1 MLRHPEE
8 THPQKAHVRQTG
20 TVMLFLVIS
29 VVALMGVTALA
40 TDAGHVWAVRTEL
53 QRTVDAAA
61 LAAAANLVNATNTTV
76 TLAQARSTAQNYG
89 TLNHAD
95 GVAISIDPNADLTF
109 GNWDLPTEIFD
120 TTVDLTVPDNV
131 TAVRVNARMDGA
143 QNRSVPTILARVVGR
158 AEFQIGADATGYLG
172 WAGSFAPGSA
182 DLPIAIDCCAI
193 TGDPACVDVC
203 GYLAQNPYPNP
214 TTLTDGVTPATK
226 LEFESTPEQNACWTD
241 FEQDSSISTPQ
252 LEAAVAD
259 GNGVAFGVQDS
270 GIQLDNGDKVPVVR
284 LMQDKFLG
292 IGDYA
297 GETPAGQDLYDPPAG
312 VDSWVV
318 WFPVVECQSE
328 EHCAGNVTVPVI
340 GAVCFEIREINVAPE
355 KEILGQFFCPD
366 QRPELNCGPSG
377 GSGSGGRNFGIR
389 ATRPVLVD

>member
-158 AEFQIGADATGYLG
+158 AEFQVSRRARRISPSPSTAAR
-172 WAGSFAPGSA
+172 SP
-182 DLPIAIDCCAI
+182 AI
-193 TGDPACVDVC
+193 
-203 GYLAQNPYPNP
+203 
-214 TTLTDGVTPATK
+214 
-226 LEFESTPEQNACWTD
+226 
-241 FEQDSSISTPQ
+241 
-252 LEAAVAD
+252 
-259 GNGVAFGVQDS
+259 
-270 GIQLDNGDKVPVVR
+270 
-284 LMQDKFLG
+284 
-292 IGDYA
+292 
-297 GETPAGQDLYDPPAG
+297 PPAWT
-312 VDSWVV
+312 SAATSRRI
-318 WFPVVECQSE
+318 P
-328 EHCAGNVTVPVI
+328 
-340 GAVCFEIREINVAPE
+340 IRTPPLSPTA
-355 KEILGQFFCPD
+355 
-366 QRPELNCGPSG
+366 
-377 GSGSGGRNFGIR
+377 
-389 ATRPVLVD
+389 